1 MIEVFYISNTKQLD
15 NFRRVFKD
23 LARYDGKSFRLTKY
37 ETIKEKRSSQRSRK
51 SKKSPFIPKQQF
63 LQGLASIMGQQF
75 GSVAPAFIKKV
86 FGGGFVP
93 QRGEAAYNVY
103 LAAQKQRIR
112 HLMKNIDMF
121 ADPRQSVMT
130 SRGQMI
136 ANYDNQVSLFQD
148 DKQVGSSLNRFLTEA

>member
-75 GSVAPAFIKKV
+75 GSVPPAFIKKL
-86 FGGGFVP
+86 FGGGFAP

-103 LAAQKQRIR
+103 LAAQKQRLA
-112 HLMKNIDMF
+112 HFLKNMDMF
-121 ADPRQSVMT
+121 ADPIHSFYT
-130 SRGQMI
+130 SMGRMI
-136 ANYDNQVSLFQD
+136 SNYDNQVWLFQD
-148 DKQVGSSLNRFLTEA
+148 DKQLGSSLNRFLTEA